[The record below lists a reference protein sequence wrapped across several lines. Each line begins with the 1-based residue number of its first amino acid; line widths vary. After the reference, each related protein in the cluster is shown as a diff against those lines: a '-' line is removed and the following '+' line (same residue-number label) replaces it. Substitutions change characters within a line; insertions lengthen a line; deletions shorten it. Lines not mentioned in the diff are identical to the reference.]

1 MRERFPRLG
10 QLIIE
15 MMFSDTQRLGI
26 YSPQLRTLGASA
38 KAFFAFACPRTL
50 CLDGGFDLDPIVQ
63 GAFEK
68 DRAGSSGTLQCR
80 GWLHPSRSDDTRCR
94 LELRYALH
102 LLHEIPQATDS
113 KPTHTRLRLHTTR
126 SSP

>member
-1 MRERFPRLG
+1 MPDGRAYVSKINKHQGDSFSQHRETWRRAYAEAPSVRERFPRLG

-38 KAFFAFACPRTL
+38 KAFFAFAWPRTL

-63 GAFEK
+63 
-68 DRAGSSGTLQCR
+68 S
-80 GWLHPSRSDDTRCR
+80 
-94 LELRYALH
+94 
-102 LLHEIPQATDS
+102 
-113 KPTHTRLRLHTTR
+113 
-126 SSP
+126 